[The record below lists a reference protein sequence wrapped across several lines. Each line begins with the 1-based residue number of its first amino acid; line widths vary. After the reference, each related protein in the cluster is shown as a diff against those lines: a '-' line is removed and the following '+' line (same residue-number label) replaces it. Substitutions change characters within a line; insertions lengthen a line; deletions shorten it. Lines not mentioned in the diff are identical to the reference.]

1 MDQKFH
7 MAFFESEW
15 KAKEEVPMDVN
26 NIGNN
31 IVKLR
36 ASRGLTQEALGRQI
50 GLTPSAISN
59 IEKSSSYPS
68 VDTLIKI
75 ADFFGVTLDYLSSDA
90 DSKELDK
97 LHLKSKLLT
106 AEMFLKSGLQ
116 QKYSFEIDSKKYFF
130 EEGVNGI
137 NYSVSEEGK

>member
-1 MDQKFH
+1 
-7 MAFFESEW
+7 
-15 KAKEEVPMDVN
+15 MDVN

-36 ASRGLTQEALGRQI
+36 TSRGLTQEALGRQI

-90 DSKELDK
+90 DSQELDK

>member
-1 MDQKFH
+1 
-7 MAFFESEW
+7 
-15 KAKEEVPMDVN
+15 MDVN

-36 ASRGLTQEALGRQI
+36 TSRGLTQEALGRQI

-75 ADFFGVTLDYLSSDA
+75 ADFFDYGFS
-90 DSKELDK
+90 
-97 LHLKSKLLT
+97 
-106 AEMFLKSGLQ
+106 
-116 QKYSFEIDSKKYFF
+116 
-130 EEGVNGI
+130 
-137 NYSVSEEGK
+137 